1 MDLFAIGGSL
11 WRHKRATIPVIL
23 LTILGICYIMVV
35 KPLTYE
41 SRAEILLANP
51 PGLPTSSQTTTDP
64 RVAHASTYNP
74 FASLGNLVQVAD
86 VLIEMVGA
94 PAAQQALAR
103 GGASPQYQVALD
115 TSVQTPPAI
124 EVTGVAPNA
133 SAAIQSAALVA
144 NLVSHDLYQ
153 LQARENVTRR
163 YMISA
168 IEYIK
173 PTSATT
179 ALSGKLRTLIEV
191 TALGF
196 VALLVA
202 VSASQALEQRKKS
215 RHRRSRGSS
224 SLTDEILGSG
234 ETYNALGVSHGEW
247 NDNRPEHCD
256 T

>member
-23 LTILGICYIMVV
+23 LTILAMCYVLAV

-41 SRAEILLANP
+41 SRAEILLTSP
-51 PGLPTSSQTTTDP
+51 PGVPTSSQITADP
-64 RVAHASTYNP
+64 GLAHVNAYNP
-74 FASLGNLVQVAD
+74 FASLGDLVQVAD

-94 PAAQQALAR
+94 PSAQQALVRA
-103 GGASPQYQVALD
+103 GASPQYQVALD
-115 TSVQTPPAI
+115 TSLQTPPVI
-124 EVTGVAPNA
+124 DVTGVAPSA
-133 SAAIQSAALVA
+133 SAAIQSAGLVA
-144 NLVSHDLYQ
+144 SLVSHDLYQ
-153 LQARENVTRR
+153 IQARENVSKR

-191 TALGF
+191 IALGF
-196 VALLVA
+196 VVLLVA

-215 RHRRSRGSS
+215 RHRRGRTSS
-224 SLTDEILGSG
+224 PSLTDEILRSG
-234 ETYNALGVSHGEW
+234 EQTTTA
-247 NDNRPEHCD
+247 
-256 T
+256 